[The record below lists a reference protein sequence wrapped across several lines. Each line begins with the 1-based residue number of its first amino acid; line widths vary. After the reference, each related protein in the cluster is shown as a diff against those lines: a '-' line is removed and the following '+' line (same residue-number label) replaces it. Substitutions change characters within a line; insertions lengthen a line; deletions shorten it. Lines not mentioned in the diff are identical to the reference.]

1 MTDSDFDQ
9 FSQRTAAAEAYVMVT
24 LPLSTI
30 L

>member
-9 FSQRTAAAEAYVMVT
+9 FSQRTAAEAYVMVT